1 MLHLHMVDFPIFLL
15 FMTVIYVMF
24 GWLTFYI
31 MLECETKFESLLLFF
46 VILCFGYLMIDIDIL
61 VLTKDENI
69 DNHRYISTWML
80 RIYWIYQRYID
91 KYFETKYWWTKN

>member
-1 MLHLHMVDFPIFLL
+1 
-15 FMTVIYVMF
+15 
-24 GWLTFYI
+24 
-31 MLECETKFESLLLFF
+31 
-46 VILCFGYLMIDIDIL
+46 MIDIDIL